1 MNKSDLRKL
10 YLEKRKS
17 LPVSALSEKSG
28 QIANRFFENIDLSG
42 ARVLHTFIP
51 IRKFNEIDTSMICY
65 RIWRDMPSIVTA
77 APRMVRTS
85 GDIES
90 VRFDQDTVWA
100 ENSWGIREP
109 SGGESVEA
117 RSIDLV
123 IVPLLCFD
131 EAGHRVGY
139 GKGIYDRFL
148 AECRPDCRKVGVS
161 YFPPVE
167 SIDDVNDTDVRLD
180 ICVTPNRTFRP
191 KEKDATEA
199 ASLSK

>member
-1 MNKSDLRKL
+1 MNKSELRKL
-10 YLEKRKS
+10 YIEKRKS
-17 LPVSALSEKSG
+17 LTVLALSEKSG
-28 QIANRFFENIDLSG
+28 RIANRFFDNVDLSG
-42 ARVLHTFIP
+42 VSVLHTFIP
-51 IRKFNEIDTSMICY
+51 IRKFSEIDTSMIYY
-65 RIWRDMPSIVTA
+65 RIWRDKPSIVTA
-77 APRMVRTS
+77 APRLVGAT

-90 VRFDQDTVWA
+90 VRFDQNTVWA

-109 SGGESVEA
+109 AGGEVIEA
-117 RSIDLV
+117 RSVDLV
-123 IVPLLCFD
+123 VVPLLCFD

-167 SIDDVNDTDVRLD
+167 AIDDVNATDVRLD
-180 ICVTPNRTFRP
+180 ICVTPNGIFRP

-199 ASLSK
+199 ASLSN